1 MFPDSR
7 STEEGKHSTVS
18 AEDAETNEGSCGPLR
33 SENTNNY
40 SKQPQNSCPTP
51 FSDVNSDATVPV
63 VASEPPLEQG
73 IKDPT

>member
-7 STEEGKHSTVS
+7 STEEGKLSTVS
-18 AEDAETNEGSCGPLR
+18 AEDTETNERYSGPVR

-40 SKQPQNSCPTP
+40 SEQPQNSCPTP
-51 FSDVNSDATVPV
+51 FSDVNSDATAPI
-63 VASEPPLEQG
+63 VAPEPPLEQG